1 MLKPDQTEK
10 YFKILVLFCVAVICI
25 FLAFLF
31 RQVDKLQSG
40 MTAKTDLTT
49 SSPQAIEDTRQI
61 DTCGEECKS
70 QISQE
75 VAKAVAT
82 VSGTGKKEIVYQ
94 PAPTPAS
101 GQSKITY
108 IPIAG
113 SMTTT
118 SMEWADAPGTDI
130 YIDMVKDY
138 GKVSWVD
145 WEAVLKV
152 DSGNGQAFARLYD
165 VTHKIGV
172 NGSEVSAKTATPSQ
186 AASSGNMSF
195 WAGRNLYR
203 VQIKSL
209 NSYEVTFSGGRI
221 KITH

>member
-1 MLKPDQTEK
+1 MEK
-10 YFKILVLFCVAVICI
+10 YPKKLETVFKIVVLTCIVVICI

-31 RQVDKLQSG
+31 SKVDKLESG
-40 MTAKTDLTT
+40 VAMETDSATLPSQVTK
-49 SSPQAIEDTRQI
+49 DTQQT
-61 DTCGEECKS
+61 DVCGEQCKS

-75 VAKAVAT
+75 VARAIAT
-82 VSGTGKKEIVYQ
+82 VSGTSNKEVVYQ
-94 PAPTPAS
+94 SVPAS

-108 IPIAG
+108 IPISG

-130 YIDMVKDY
+130 YIDMAKDY

-152 DSGNGQAFARLYD
+152 AYGNGQAFARLYD
-165 VTHKIGV
+165 VTHNIGV
-172 NGSEVSAKTATPSQ
+172 NESEVSAKSATPTQ
-186 AASSGNMSF
+186 AASTGNMSF

>member
-1 MLKPDQTEK
+1 MKNYPNKLETV
-10 YFKILVLFCVAVICI
+10 FKIVVLLCI
-25 FLAFLF
+25 FIISVFLF
-31 RQVDKLQSG
+31 LLYRKVGELGKSPP
-40 MTAKTDLTT
+40 
-49 SSPQAIEDTRQI
+49 PQAIKDTQQI
-61 DTCGEECKS
+61 DVCGEECKS

-75 VAKAVAT
+75 VAKAIAT
-82 VSGTGKKEIVYQ
+82 VSGTSKKEVVYQ
-94 PAPTPAS
+94 PAPAPAS

-108 IPIAG
+108 IPIPG

-130 YIDMVKDY
+130 YIDMAKDY

-152 DSGNGQAFARLYD
+152 DSGNGKAFARLYD

-172 NGSEVSAKTATPSQ
+172 NGSEVSASLAIPAQ
-186 AASSGNMSF
+186 AASTGNMSF

>member
-1 MLKPDQTEK
+1 MKNYPKKLEVV
-10 YFKILVLFCVAVICI
+10 FKIVVLLCIVAISVFLVLLYRKVE
-25 FLAFLF
+25 
-31 RQVDKLQSG
+31 KLKSG
-40 MTAKTDLTT
+40 ADTSAKTV
-49 SSPQAIEDTRQI
+49 SSPPQAIKDTQNI
-61 DTCGEECKS
+61 DVCGEECKS
-70 QISQE
+70 QISKE
-75 VAKAVAT
+75 VSKAMAT
-82 VSGTGKKEIVYQ
+82 ISGTTKKETVYQ
-94 PAPTPAS
+94 PSPAS
-101 GQSKITY
+101 SQSKITY
-108 IPIAG
+108 IPISG

-130 YIDMVKDY
+130 YIDMAKDY

-152 DSGNGQAFARLYD
+152 AYGNGQAFARLYD
-165 VTHKIGV
+165 VTHNIGV
-172 NGSEVSAKTATPSQ
+172 NGSEVSAKSATSTQ

-203 VQIKSL
+203 VQLKSL

>member
-1 MLKPDQTEK
+1 MENHPKKLETV
-10 YFKILVLFCVAVICI
+10 FKIVVLICIVVICV
-25 FLAFLF
+25 FLAFLYGK
-31 RQVDKLQSG
+31 VDKLESG
-40 MTAKTDLTT
+40 VATGTGSAILP
-49 SSPQAIEDTRQI
+49 PQAIKDSQQVDI
-61 DTCGEECKS
+61 CGEDCKS
-70 QISQE
+70 QITQE
-75 VAKAVAT
+75 VARAMAT
-82 VSGTGKKEIVYQ
+82 VSGTSKKDVVYQ
-94 PAPTPAS
+94 SVPVS

-108 IPIAG
+108 IPIPG

-130 YIDMVKDY
+130 YIDMAKDY

-152 DSGNGQAFARLYD
+152 DSGNGKAFARLYD

-172 NGSEVSAKTATPSQ
+172 NGSEVSASSATPTQ
-186 AASSGNMSF
+186 AASTGNMSF
-195 WAGRNLYR
+195 WAGRNLYK

-221 KITH
+221 KITR